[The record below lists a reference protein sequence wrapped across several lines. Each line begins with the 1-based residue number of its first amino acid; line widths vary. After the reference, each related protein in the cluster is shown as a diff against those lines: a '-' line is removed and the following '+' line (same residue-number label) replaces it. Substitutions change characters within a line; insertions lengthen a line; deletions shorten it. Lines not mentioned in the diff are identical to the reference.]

1 MSIVPYVCELR
12 RQRKDA
18 EVWIDGKKKPST
30 SIDKEIRRQLSAR
43 PELATATPGGLP
55 TGVIVKE
62 CFYSPMPL
70 ITTELPFHIFEKH
83 LQRNLPP
90 FAERYLK
97 WGQTV
102 STIGHQIAEPGSWIA
117 DGSIEKALQPVVP
130 GNPSAEDDIDFSLI
144 DPGTFFASPLHRN
157 ILFSVAN
164 NFAGIGSFPKE
175 QVISFLQR
183 ETSEVLYR
191 MIRSAPHYY
200 ATQAIALNLFRAAI
214 EVGDV
219 TAVEFLLKED
229 LPGITVNGFIC
240 SYLDNKYTPVERA
253 AGLHHTNLVK
263 ALLRHGADI
272 NLSDSRSGSHGAFDC
287 AVSHMGYKGMT
298 DRLLEFDPEL
308 FKVLVYA
315 GAQIEYHT
323 LRDLCKHDSKGDF
336 TRLLISVQA
345 AENPQKWSEQG
356 HFHTIFKYQSHQVC
370 SDTLDMMLKHT
381 VDLNYQV
388 QPCYDQQWRS
398 RVINLVAR
406 RGDLLLMQRLI
417 DEGVLQTGD
426 TLPCAIKSGNEDLVC
441 LLLQHGGDVNSM
453 GELRISPLAAT
464 IRLQHDSMNN
474 IIVGMI
480 VPSTLS
486 NREMFQ
492 SALSAASEVGDLK
505 WIKELIHSAGDVYAD
520 DLGSALTIAVQNG
533 KREVALALIDAGA
546 DTKIL
551 GRPVLIEAL
560 LHQDSVLVH
569 ALLNADANPNYDS
582 GNQPAIELAV
592 RWGDIE
598 IVKAIIRAGA
608 DVNAC
613 CSYNERRSALNTA
626 VEKKDYGLCDL
637 LLKENYDVNNPQAR
651 TFGKT
656 ALKATLETADV
667 AMVEYVLAQG
677 ADVHDP
683 DALVMASKRNQQ
695 IFDILLDEHN
705 ARYPKGRPG
714 WGTEVLYSAIKSA
727 DFGLFEKLL
736 DRGANA
742 NSCGL
747 PTPFR
752 NGYDLPTPFGYAI
765 YEQRATDLK
774 FVEYLLREQRRTGC
788 TPESIVWNTAWKRSG
803 NPPLEMVT
811 AFLAAIETKSRPMI
825 DLMLRYHAKV
835 DFPATYGV
843 KRTPLQ
849 KATELGSMEIIELLL
864 DKGANVNSPAAQRGG
879 GTALQFAAMGGYIP
893 IARRLLELGAEVD
906 APASKVNGRTALEGA
921 AWMGRLDM
929 VTVLLKAGAAQRGT
943 DHGQIERAIEFAEE
957 NGHSYICRQLIKY
970 QQTKTL
976 SSAQDVFEEFIDYD
990 MTAQN
995 SFEELL

>member
-1 MSIVPYVCELR
+1 MSIVPHVFELR
-12 RQRKDA
+12 RHGKDA

-30 SIDKEIRRQLSAR
+30 SIDKEMRRQLSAR

-55 TGVIVKE
+55 TGVIVNE
-62 CFYSPMPL
+62 YFYSPMPL

-83 LQRNLPP
+83 LQPNLPP
-90 FAERYLK
+90 FAEGYLK

-102 STIGHQIAEPGSWIA
+102 STIGHQIAEPGPWIA
-117 DGSIEKALQPVVP
+117 DGSIEKALQLVVP
-130 GNPSAEDDIDFSLI
+130 GGPSAEDDFDFSLI
-144 DPGTFFASPLHRN
+144 NPGTFFASPLHRN

-214 EVGDV
+214 EVGNDIIV
-219 TAVEFLLKED
+219 DFLLKED

-240 SYLDNKYTPVERA
+240 SDRDEKYTPVERA
-253 AGLHHTNLVK
+253 AGLQHTNLVK
-263 ALLRHGADI
+263 VLLEHGADI
-272 NLSDSRSGSHGAFDC
+272 NLSFSRSGSHGAFDC
-287 AVSHMGYKGMT
+287 AVMT
-298 DRLLEFDPEL
+298 TRLFELDPEL

-315 GAQIEYHT
+315 GARIDVDT
-323 LRDLCKHDSKGDF
+323 LDKLCQHDSKGDF

-345 AENPQKWSEQG
+345 AENHQEWSKQG
-356 HFHTIFKYQSHQVC
+356 TFHTLFKYQSHQVC
-370 SDTLDMMLKHT
+370 SDTLDIMLEHK

-388 QPCYDQQWRS
+388 RRRYDHEWRS
-398 RVINLVAR
+398 RVIDVVAG
-406 RGDLLLMQRLI
+406 RGDLLLMQRLL
-417 DEGVLQTGD
+417 DAGARQTDD
-426 TLPCAIKSGNEDLVC
+426 TLPCAIESGNEDLVR

-453 GELRISPLAAT
+453 GGLRISPLAAT
-464 IRLQHDSMNN
+464 RRLQHASMDD
-474 IIVGMI
+474 IMAGMTD
-480 VPSTLS
+480 PSTFS
-486 NREMFQ
+486 NRGMFQ

-505 WIKELIHSAGDVYAD
+505 WIKELIHGAGDVYAD
-520 DLGSALTIAVQNG
+520 DLGRALTIAVQNR

-546 DTKIL
+546 DTNIGL
-551 GRPVLIEAL
+551 HEHFGHTSALLEAL
-560 LHQDSVLVH
+560 WHQDSVLVH
-569 ALLNADANPNYDS
+569 ALLNAD
-582 GNQPAIELAV
+582 GNHISDGIELAV
-592 RWGDIE
+592 QWGNIE
-598 IVKAIIRAGA
+598 IVKAMIRAGA

-613 CSYNERRSALNTA
+613 QALNTA

-637 LLKENYDVNNPQAR
+637 LLKANYDVNNPQASR
-651 TFGKT
+651 LGMT
-656 ALKATLETADV
+656 ALKAAVETADV

-677 ADVHDP
+677 ADIHDP
-683 DALVMASKRNQQ
+683 AALVMASKRNRQ
-695 IFDILLDEHN
+695 IFEILLDEHH
-705 ARYPKGRPG
+705 ARYPKGRLG
-714 WGTEVLYSAIKSA
+714 WGSEVLYSAIESA
-727 DFGLFEKLL
+727 DFGLFEMLL

-742 NSCGL
+742 NSCSL
-747 PTPFR
+747 PKPFR
-752 NGYDLPTPFGYAI
+752 ISSDLPTPFGYAI

-788 TPESIVWNTAWKRSG
+788 TPESIVWNTAWEVSG
-803 NPPLEMVT
+803 NAPLEIIT
-811 AFLAAIETKSRPMI
+811 AFLAAIKTKSRPMI
-825 DLMLRYHAKV
+825 DLMLRYADV
-835 DFPATYGV
+835 NFPATFGV

-849 KATELGSMEIIELLL
+849 RATELGSIEIIELLL

-893 IARRLLELGAEVD
+893 IAHRLLELGAEVD

-943 DHGQIERAIEFAEE
+943 DHGQIARAIKFAEE
-957 NGHSYICRQLIKY
+957 NGHSYICDQLTKY

-976 SSAQDVFEEFIDYD
+976 SSAQDSFEEFIDYD
-990 MTAQN
+990 SYAH
-995 SFEELL
+995 E